1 MNIEDRLIL
10 LKEPNSP
17 IAESYRSLRAA
28 LSRSMAKGKR
38 VFTVVS
44 SWGGEGKSMVSAN
57 LAVSLTQLLMDVVLV
72 DGDLR
77 RPTLS
82 RVFEHGDKPGI
93 LELLESEGDPNKFVC
108 NTPIERL
115 YVLPAGKSAVNP
127 ANLLGAGRFK
137 TLLDKLRADDLA
149 MVIDTSP
156 ISACSDALLMAEH
169 TDGAIMVVSP
179 EKWQGEAEAHFVQDL
194 EDQGVDLL
202 GAVMN
207 NANHKELL
215 PGSGYG
221 NYGQYGKYGYGKG
234 YGMYG
239 TYGQESEEDEQSG
252 KFSISSLFRRKK

>member
-1 MNIEDRLIL
+1 
-10 LKEPNSP
+10 
-17 IAESYRSLRAA
+17 
-28 LSRSMAKGKR
+28 MAKGKR